1 MLTPLFQTNFL
12 PDLTQVYLIPD
23 LMLVWDSLLQDAP
36 GLTAA
41 IATDWTDKQTR
52 AAIRNARGLLRMQ
65 QAYLLPLEFEDACPA
80 KSSRC
85 VD

>member
-1 MLTPLFQTNFL
+1 
-12 PDLTQVYLIPD
+12 
-23 LMLVWDSLLQDAP
+23 
-36 GLTAA
+36 
-41 IATDWTDKQTR
+41 
-52 AAIRNARGLLRMQ
+52 LRMQ